1 MRSIAVH
8 LLTSRQP
15 RQRGR
20 PDLDFATVDK
30 IDRGIEEDPVAVF
43 DAGAHLDGLIEV
55 TRHGY
60 GTNARNAALNDGD
73 AETVSVEDDRLGR
86 DDQRRCRSRD
96 LQLNGAINPGDNARG
111 SGSEGTTQ
119 SSRSRWPEIGLIS
132 FPGLENCDP
141 GLVPRSR

>member
-73 AETVSVEDDRLGR
+73 PETVSVEDDRLGR
-86 DDQRRCRSRD
+86 DDQRRRRSRD
-96 LQLNGAINPGDNARG
+96 L
-111 SGSEGTTQ
+111 
-119 SSRSRWPEIGLIS
+119 
-132 FPGLENCDP
+132 
-141 GLVPRSR
+141 

>member
-119 SSRSRWPEIGLIS
+119 SRGRDGQKL
-132 FPGLENCDP
+132 G
-141 GLVPRSR
+141 

>member
-8 LLTSRQP
+8 LLTSRR

-30 IDRGIEEDPVAVF
+30 IDRGIQHEPVAVF

-86 DDQRRCRSRD
+86 DDQRRSRD
-96 LQLNGAINPGDNARG
+96 LQLNGAINPRRQRAR
-111 SGSEGTTQ
+111 
-119 SSRSRWPEIGLIS
+119 IGLRRNNTIVAVQMAR
-132 FPGLENCDP
+132 NCADQF
-141 GLVPRSR
+141 SRT